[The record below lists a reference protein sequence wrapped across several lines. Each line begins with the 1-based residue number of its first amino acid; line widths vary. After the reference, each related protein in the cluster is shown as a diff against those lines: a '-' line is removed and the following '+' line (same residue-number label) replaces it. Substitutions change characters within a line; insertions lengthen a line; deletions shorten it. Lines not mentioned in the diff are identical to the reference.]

1 MFKKVR
7 NPGQGS
13 FVINENVLKLDGL
26 WWLHNSVNWLKIT
39 ELYTWKGW
47 ILWYVNNLSKVV
59 LTKRT
64 IGQCLTELRTKE
76 AMEEQTVAE
85 ERGNVRGGNQINV
98 TQWFKVRPVRL
109 TELIQAVIQSQAK
122 HLISLSL
129 ISSSV
134 SHRVAER
141 LRGNKYKTQKCTKYK
156 STQ

>member
-1 MFKKVR
+1 
-7 NPGQGS
+7 
-13 FVINENVLKLDGL
+13 
-26 WWLHNSVNWLKIT
+26 
-39 ELYTWKGW
+39 
-47 ILWYVNNLSKVV
+47 
-59 LTKRT
+59 
-64 IGQCLTELRTKE
+64 
-76 AMEEQTVAE
+76 MEEQTVAE

>member
-7 NPGQGS
+7 NTGQGS

-47 ILWYVNNLSKVV
+47 ILWYVNYLSKVV

-76 AMEEQTVAE
+76 ATEEETVAE

-98 TQWFKVRPVRL
+98 TPWLKVRPVRV
-109 TELIQAVIQSQAK
+109 TEPIQAVTQSQAK

-129 ISSSV
+129 ISSSI
-134 SHRVAER
+134 SHRVAEK